1 MAPHSSSRAWKIP
14 WVEDLVGCSLWGR
27 EESDTTEGLHFHF
40 SLSCIGEGNG
50 NPLQCYCLEN
60 LRDGG
65 AWWAAVVSQS
75 RTWLKRLSS
84 SSSSKAG
91 DVGLIPGSGKS
102 PEEENGNPLQ
112 YSCLKNPMDRGVW
125 WATVHRAAKS
135 QTLPKG
141 LSMHAYLLWLEPIL
155 NKAQKMMHL
164 NINSIHVAFFFII
177 FKNFNWK
184 IIALQYCVAFSHIS
198 TWINHRYTY
207 VLCPLKLPSTSYPIL
222 HLSVVTEHW
231 I

>member
-1 MAPHSSSRAWKIP
+1 
-14 WVEDLVGCSLWGR
+14 
-27 EESDTTEGLHFHF
+27 
-40 SLSCIGEGNG
+40 
-50 NPLQCYCLEN
+50 
-60 LRDGG
+60 
-65 AWWAAVVSQS
+65 
-75 RTWLKRLSS
+75 
-84 SSSSKAG
+84 
-91 DVGLIPGSGKS
+91 
-102 PEEENGNPLQ
+102 
-112 YSCLKNPMDRGVW
+112 MDRGVW

-164 NINSIHVAFFFII
+164 NINSIHVTFFFII

-231 I
+231 IWAPCVIQHIPTVYLFAYSNVYVSMLFFQFISPSPSPTVSSSLLSMSASQYHLSGFQIYVLIYDACFSFSDLLHSM